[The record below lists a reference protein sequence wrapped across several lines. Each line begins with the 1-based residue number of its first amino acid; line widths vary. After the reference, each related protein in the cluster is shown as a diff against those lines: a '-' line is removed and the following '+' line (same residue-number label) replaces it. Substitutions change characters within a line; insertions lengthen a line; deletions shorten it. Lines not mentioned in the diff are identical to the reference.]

1 MALNIQIFQQLRKQA
16 TRKNDARYNN
26 NIKKTP
32 HAYTQK
38 ENPRKIQYNQVKTI
52 IIPNST

>member
-1 MALNIQIFQQLRKQA
+1 MALNMQIFQQLGKQA
-16 TRKNDARYNN
+16 TRKNNAKYNN

-32 HAYTQK
+32 HAYTQE
-38 ENPRKIQYNQVKTI
+38 ENPRKIQNNRVKAI